1 MSGKPQSQE
10 IKKKIHTKKEVPG
23 LSNTKHE
30 VFLCSISP
38 RNISQQCMTWA
49 WKSQCFVKL
58 ACSTMSLWLARS
70 ELQFIIPLPL
80 FSFNWFYRG
89 SCQPFLS
96 YILVK
101 IKLIIV
107 LLFLYRSI
115 TYLFIYFYSF
125 IHLSIYRH
133 SSFYITWTSLEISM

>member
-1 MSGKPQSQE
+1 MSGKPQSLE
-10 IKKKIHTKKEVPG
+10 IKKNPQKKEVPG

-38 RNISQQCMTWA
+38 WNISQEFMTWT
-49 WKSQCFVKL
+49 WKSRCFIKL
-58 ACSTMSLWLARS
+58 ACSTMSLWLACS
-70 ELQFIIPLPL
+70 ELQFFIPLPL

-89 SCQPFLS
+89 SSQPFLS

-107 LLFLYRSI
+107 SLFPYLSI
-115 TYLFIYFYSF
+115 IYLFIYFYSF
-125 IHLSIYRH
+125 IHLSV
-133 SSFYITWTSLEISM
+133 FEA